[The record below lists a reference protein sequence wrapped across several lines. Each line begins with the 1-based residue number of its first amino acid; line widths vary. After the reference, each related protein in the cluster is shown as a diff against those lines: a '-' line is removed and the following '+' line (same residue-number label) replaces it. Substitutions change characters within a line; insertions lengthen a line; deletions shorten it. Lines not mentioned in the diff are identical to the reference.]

1 MAKHLIPKDLENLP
15 NFPITQDQLPPG
27 NPKLNHWWLDLST
40 TPHTLSRWNGM
51 KWNPIGSVGGSGN
64 GGGGIDTGALYQL
77 QERISTIDS
86 QIVVLKNDL
95 DSKVPRTQYDA
106 ERVST
111 ANRISNLESKA
122 VQHLDMINLKVSLV
136 DYQRDKTSILS
147 RLTANEDRITEHNNL
162 LGNVVQ
168 RDVMITTLNQTVEKV
183 KIKGS
188 LVDLTGL
195 VRPEDLKSTQ
205 LTISRA
211 DGYNTIDKGTF
222 NLPLYIPAAAPP
234 NISDNVDIV
243 KGFFRTTS
251 ANREDVHELVFHHT
265 ARYLKI
271 ILGMYS
277 ENGVSASMAV
287 EEVDSKGTRTVLGSK
302 NSANPSKDS
311 PDATDGQVLTID
323 LGAPKGVQK
332 KVVVTLRSTL
342 AGKNAYGRVIQSYLE
357 G

>member
-1 MAKHLIPKDLENLP
+1 MAKHLILKDLENLP

-40 TPHTLSRWNGM
+40 SPHVLSRWNGM
-51 KWNPIGSVGGSGN
+51 KWTPIGSVGGSG
-64 GGGGIDTGALYQL
+64 GGGGIDTNALYQL

-86 QIVVLKNDL
+86 QIVVLKNDI

-111 ANRISNLESKA
+111 TNRISNLESKA

-136 DYQRDKTSILS
+136 DYQRDKTSM
-147 RLTANEDRITEHNNL
+147 LTRITDSENRITEHTNL
-162 LGNVVQ
+162 LANVAN
-168 RDVMITTLNQTVEKV
+168 RDVLITTLNQSKENV

-188 LVDLTGL
+188 LVDLTGV

-222 NLPLYIPAAAPP
+222 NIPIYIPAAAPP
-234 NISDNVDIV
+234 KISDNVDIV
-243 KGFFRTTS
+243 KGFFRTS
-251 ANREDVHELVFHHT
+251 SLNREDVHELSFNHT
-265 ARYLKI
+265 NRYLKI
-271 ILGMYS
+271 IVGMYS
-277 ENGVSASMAV
+277 DADTSASMAV
-287 EEVDSKGTRTVLGSK
+287 EEIDSKGTRTVLSSK
-302 NSANPSKDS
+302 SSSNTSKDA
-311 PDATDGQVLTID
+311 PDATDGQVITID
-323 LGAPKGVQK
+323 LGAPKGNQK
-332 KVVVTLRSTL
+332 RVVVTLRSTL
-342 AGKNAYGRVIQSYLE
+342 SGKNVYGRIIQSYLE